1 MTDISNDPIN
11 KAADSIK
18 ATHSKED
25 VAAVA
30 GALLLRYAGEKPD
43 REGLMR
49 TPRRFSKAMSTLLS
63 GYAQTPQQVVGEGV
77 FPTESRGVV
86 AVNKV
91 EFYSLCEHHM
101 LPFWGTA
108 SVAYYPDRQILGLSK
123 IPRLIDLFAR
133 RLQVQERLTEEIAQA
148 MMLLIKPRAVLVR
161 ANGHHLCMMMRGVE
175 KQQSFTTTEV
185 IKGAENLSPDELN
198 RLYSVVQD

>member
-1 MTDISNDPIN
+1 MAYI
-11 KAADSIK
+11 
-18 ATHSKED
+18 KED
-25 VAAVA
+25 KYDEFVTGV
-30 GALLLRYAGEKPD
+30 LMSNYKQIIEQLGENPE
-43 REGLMR
+43 REGLQK
-49 TPRRFSKAMSTLLS
+49 TPERVAKAMQVLTQ
-63 GYAQTPQQVVGEGV
+63 GYHMNAHDIINSAKFHEDVSEMIIVKDIEL
-77 FPTESRGVV
+77 
-86 AVNKV
+86 
-91 EFYSLCEHHM
+91 YSLCEHHM
-101 LPFWGTA
+101 LPFWGSA

-133 RLQVQERLTEEIAQA
+133 RLQVQERLTEDIAQA